1 MPAFSRCAKVIN
13 GKNSEQRSVS
23 ETVRTD
29 QPHKQRLRQRGFR
42 LFGSILGFVA
52 ILFLASMVR
61 MWLQDRAIER
71 RLIGTWSTDHIQADA
86 AVSTFTTQFQSDGTM
101 LHFDQLKPFT
111 KNGQIIQ
118 GPGWRVRG
126 GILCLDYHDEPRSVR
141 GRIRQ
146 FAEDVADLCK
156 GKKSMTYLERQRCLL
171 DLTHDKTI
179 SITPHPDERS
189 KYDWVGDVWSLTR
202 EK

>member
-1 MPAFSRCAKVIN
+1 MAN
-13 GKNSEQRSVS
+13 NSKQRSVS
-23 ETVRTD
+23 ETDRTD
-29 QPHKQRLRQRGFR
+29 QPRKQRLRQRGFR
-42 LFGSILGFVA
+42 LFGAIFGFVA
-52 ILFLASMVR
+52 ILFLANMVR
-61 MWLQDRAIER
+61 MSLQDREIER
-71 RLIGTWSTDHIQADA
+71 RLIGTWSSHHIQADA
-86 AVSTFTTQFQSDGTM
+86 SVSTFITRFQSDGTM
-101 LHFDQLKPFT
+101 LHFNQLKPLT
-111 KNGQIIQ
+111 KDGRLGQ
-118 GPGWRVRG
+118 GPRWRVRG

-171 DLTHDKTI
+171 DLTHEKTI

-202 EK
+202 LK

>member
-1 MPAFSRCAKVIN
+1 MAN
-13 GKNSEQRSVS
+13 NSEQRSVS
-23 ETVRTD
+23 ETDRTD
-29 QPHKQRLRQRGFR
+29 QPRKQRLRQRGFR
-42 LFGSILGFVA
+42 LFGAIFGFVA
-52 ILFLASMVR
+52 ILFLANMVR
-61 MWLQDRAIER
+61 MSLQDREIER
-71 RLIGTWSTDHIQADA
+71 RLIGTWSSDHIQADA
-86 AVSTFTTQFQSDGTM
+86 SVSTFITRFQSDGTM
-101 LHFDQLKPFT
+101 LHFNQLKPLT
-111 KNGQIIQ
+111 KDGRLGQ
-118 GPGWRVRG
+118 GPRWRVRG

-146 FAEDVADLCK
+146 FAEDVAGLCK

-202 EK
+202 LK